1 MNCEIISSSGKEGN
15 AVLLN
20 GFLLFDCPLKST
32 TRSTVSELIQN
43 KYQVKI
49 ITGDNAYTACEIA
62 RQCGIIEREHEV
74 LILNE
79 DHQG

>member
-1 MNCEIISSSGKEGN
+1 M
-15 AVLLN
+15 
-20 GFLLFDCPLKST
+20 
-32 TRSTVSELIQN
+32 SELIQN

-62 RQCGIIEREHEV
+62 RQCGIVEHEREV

-79 DHQG
+79 DRQG